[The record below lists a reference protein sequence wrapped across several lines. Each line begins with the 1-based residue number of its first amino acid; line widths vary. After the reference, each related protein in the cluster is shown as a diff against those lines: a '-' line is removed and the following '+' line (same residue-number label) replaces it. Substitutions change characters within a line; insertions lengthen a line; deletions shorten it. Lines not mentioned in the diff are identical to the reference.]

1 AGAVALKAELEGLGA
16 RVVVAACDVAD
27 REALAGLL
35 REVPDGAP
43 LSGVVHTAGV
53 LDDGVIASLT
63 PQRLAAVLRP
73 KVDAVLALHEA
84 TRDLD
89 LDAFVMYSSASGVLG
104 GPGQGNYSA
113 ANAFLD
119 AFAQWRRSQGLPAVS
134 LAWGLWGASSA
145 MTGSLGESDQA
156 RLSRGGI
163 RALSVEE
170 GMALFDAGLRVGEP
184 ALVPVKFDF
193 ATLAEQAAADQVPSM
208 LRGLVRRP
216 RRTVRVSAAGG
227 LGNMAGESLADRL
240 AKMPQSE
247 RQRALLDLV
256 SADVATVLG
265 RRGRDAIAPDRAF
278 KDLGFDSLTGV
289 ELRNRLTAATGLQLP
304 ASAVFDYPTPAALA
318 DVLLEQLGV
327 SPMSVLAE
335 LDRLEA
341 ALSSTS
347 LEDDVMTQMAKR
359 LQTLATR
366 YAASGAAAEDEGAF
380 DLDSASDDELF
391 SFAENELGT
400 S

>member
-1 AGAVALKAELEGLGA
+1 
-16 RVVVAACDVAD
+16 
-27 REALAGLL
+27 
-35 REVPDGAP
+35 
-43 LSGVVHTAGV
+43 
-53 LDDGVIASLT
+53 
-63 PQRLAAVLRP
+63 
-73 KVDAVLALHEA
+73 
-84 TRDLD
+84 
-89 LDAFVMYSSASGVLG
+89 
-104 GPGQGNYSA
+104 NYSA

-119 AFAQWRRSQGLPAVS
+119 AFAQWRRAQGLPAVS

-145 MTGSLGESDQA
+145 MTETLGESDQA
-156 RLSRGGI
+156 RMSRGGI

-170 GMALFDAGLRVGEP
+170 GMALFDTAIGADEP
-184 ALVPVKFDF
+184 ALIPVKFDF
-193 ATLAEQAAADQVPSM
+193 AALAEQAAVDQVPSM
-208 LRGLVRRP
+208 LRGLVRKP
-216 RRTVRVSAAGG
+216 RRSVRVSAVGSVG
-227 LGNMAGESLADRL
+227 DMAGESLADRL

-265 RRGRDAIAPDRAF
+265 RSGLEAIAPDRAF

-347 LEDDVMTQMAKR
+347 LDDDVMAQMAKR

-366 YAASGAAAEDEGAF
+366 CAEPGALAEGERDF

-391 SFAENELGT
+391 SFAENELG
-400 S
+400 SS

>member
-1 AGAVALKAELEGLGA
+1 
-16 RVVVAACDVAD
+16 
-27 REALAGLL
+27 
-35 REVPDGAP
+35 
-43 LSGVVHTAGV
+43 
-53 LDDGVIASLT
+53 
-63 PQRLAAVLRP
+63 
-73 KVDAVLALHEA
+73 
-84 TRDLD
+84 LD
-89 LDAFVMYSSASGVLG
+89 LDAFVLYSSASGVLG

-156 RLSRGGI
+156 RMSRGGI
-163 RALSVEE
+163 RPLSVEE
-170 GMALFDAGLRVGEP
+170 GMALFDTAIGAGEP
-184 ALVPVKFDF
+184 ALVPAKFDF
-193 ATLAEQAAADQVPSM
+193 AALAEQAATGQVPSM
-208 LRGLVRRP
+208 LRGLVRKP

-227 LGNMAGESLADRL
+227 AGNMAGESLADRL
-240 AKMPQSE
+240 AKMPQPE
-247 RQRALLDLV
+247 RQRVLLDLV

-318 DVLLEQLGV
+318 DVLLEQLGA
-327 SPMSVLAE
+327 SPTSVLAE

-341 ALSSTS
+341 ALSSAS

-366 YAASGAAAEDEGAF
+366 YAAPGAVAEDEGAF
-380 DLDSASDDELF
+380 DLESASDDELF
-391 SFAENELGT
+391 SFAESELGT

>member
-1 AGAVALKAELEGLGA
+1 
-16 RVVVAACDVAD
+16 
-27 REALAGLL
+27 
-35 REVPDGAP
+35 
-43 LSGVVHTAGV
+43 
-53 LDDGVIASLT
+53 
-63 PQRLAAVLRP
+63 
-73 KVDAVLALHEA
+73 
-84 TRDLD
+84 
-89 LDAFVMYSSASGVLG
+89 
-104 GPGQGNYSA
+104 YSA

-119 AFAQWRRSQGLPAVS
+119 AFALWRRAQGLPAVS

-156 RLSRGGI
+156 RMSRGGI
-163 RALSVEE
+163 RPLSVEE
-170 GMALFDAGLRVGEP
+170 GMALFDVGLVAGEP
-184 ALVPVKFDF
+184 VLVPVKFDF
-193 ATLAEQAAADQVPSM
+193 AALAEQAAAGEVPAM
-208 LRGLVRRP
+208 LRGLVRTP
-216 RRTVRVSAAGG
+216 RRTVRIGVAGG
-227 LGNMAGESLADRL
+227 IGNVAGESLADRL

-265 RRGRDAIAPDRAF
+265 RRGRDAVAPDRAF

-289 ELRNRLTAATGLQLP
+289 ELRNRLAAATGLQLP

-347 LEDDVMTQMAKR
+347 LDDDVMVQMAKR

-366 YAASGAAAEDEGAF
+366 YAASGAPAEDERDF

-391 SFAENELGT
+391 SFAENELG
-400 S
+400 SS

>member
-1 AGAVALKAELEGLGA
+1 
-16 RVVVAACDVAD
+16 DV
-27 REALAGLL
+27 
-35 REVPDGAP
+35 
-43 LSGVVHTAGV
+43 
-53 LDDGVIASLT
+53 
-63 PQRLAAVLRP
+63 
-73 KVDAVLALHEA
+73 
-84 TRDLD
+84 D
-89 LDAFVMYSSASGVLG
+89 LDAFVVYSSASGVLG
-104 GPGQGNYSA
+104 GAGQGNYAA

-119 AFAQWRRSQGLPAVS
+119 GFAQWRRSQGLPAVS
-134 LAWGLWGASSA
+134 LAWGLWGVSSA

-156 RLSRGGI
+156 RMSRHGI

-170 GMALFDAGLRVGEP
+170 GMALFDAGLDADEP
-184 ALVPVKFDF
+184 ALMPVKFDLT
-193 ATLAEQAAADQVPSM
+193 ALAAQAATDQLPPL
-208 LRGLVRRP
+208 LRGLVRTP
-216 RRTVRVSAAGG
+216 RRTVRVGAAGG
-227 LGNMAGESLADRL
+227 IGDMAGESLADRL

-347 LEDDVMTQMAKR
+347 LDDDVMTQMAKR

-366 YAASGAAAEDEGAF
+366 YAASGAVAEDEGAF

>member
-1 AGAVALKAELEGLGA
+1 
-16 RVVVAACDVAD
+16 
-27 REALAGLL
+27 
-35 REVPDGAP
+35 
-43 LSGVVHTAGV
+43 
-53 LDDGVIASLT
+53 
-63 PQRLAAVLRP
+63 
-73 KVDAVLALHEA
+73 
-84 TRDLD
+84 
-89 LDAFVMYSSASGVLG
+89 
-104 GPGQGNYSA
+104 
-113 ANAFLD
+113 
-119 AFAQWRRSQGLPAVS
+119 
-134 LAWGLWGASSA
+134 
-145 MTGSLGESDQA
+145 SDQA
-156 RLSRGGI
+156 RMSRGGI
-163 RALSVEE
+163 RPLSVDE
-170 GMALFDAGLRVGEP
+170 GMALFDAGLGADE
-184 ALVPVKFDF
+184 AHLVPVKFDF
-193 ATLAEQAAADQVPSM
+193 AALTEQAATDRMPFM

-216 RRTVRVSAAGG
+216 RRSVRTNAAGG
-227 LGNMAGESLADRL
+227 TGSVAGESLADRL
-240 AKMPQSE
+240 AKMPQPE

-256 SADVATVLG
+256 SADAATVLGG

-347 LEDDVMTQMAKR
+347 LDDDVLAQTAKR

-366 YAASGAAAEDEGAF
+366 CAASGALVEDEASF

-391 SFAENELGT
+391 SFAENELG
-400 S
+400 SS